1 MANKDFYSILG
12 VAKGAD
18 EAALKSAYRKK
29 AMALHPDR
37 NPGNAKAEAEFKEV
51 NEAYGILSDPQ
62 KRAAYDRYGSAAF
75 EQGGMG
81 GARGGGNPFEGMGGG
96 QGFEGNFE
104 DLFEDLMGGLFGQ
117 GFGGGQ
123 AGAGGHTKR
132 SRSARGA
139 DLRYNLEVTL
149 AHVMSGTKAN
159 ISYPT
164 TQSCATCQGS
174 GAKKGTKPQ
183 QCGTCHGTGA
193 VHMRQGFFQMTRTC
207 PDCAGAGEIVKEK
220 CTDCGGK
227 GRTRVTK
234 NLEVNVPVGVDEGT
248 RLRLAGEG
256 EAGTGGAPSGDL
268 FVFLSIAKH
277 TLFARDGMN
286 LEVTVPVGMLDA
298 ALGTELELPLL
309 NGEKTTLKIPAG
321 TQPNDTVRLMGL
333 GLPALNR
340 PRDRG
345 DLIARIQ
352 VEIPTNLS
360 KPQREQLAAL
370 QPELKPGRAQE
381 GFASRLKKLFG

>member
-1 MANKDFYSILG
+1 MAKDFYSILG
-12 VAKGAD
+12 VEKGAD
-18 EAALKSAYRKK
+18 EAALKAAYRKK

-37 NPGNAKAEAEFKEV
+37 NPGNAKAEAQFKEV

-62 KRAAYDRYGSAAF
+62 KRAAYDRYGNAAF
-75 EQGGMG
+75 EQGGG
-81 GARGGGNPFEGMGGG
+81 PRGGQGNPFGGMGGG
-96 QGFEGNFE
+96 QNFEGQFSGNFE

-117 GFGGGQ
+117 GFGGAGQ
-123 AGAGGHTKR
+123 QQPKR
-132 SRSARGA
+132 SRSTRGS

-149 AHVMSGTKAN
+149 AQVLSGTKAN

-164 TQSCATCQGS
+164 TQSCGTCEGS

-183 QCGTCHGTGA
+183 QCGTCHGAGA

-207 PDCAGAGEIVKEK
+207 PDCGGTGEIVKEK
-220 CTDCGGK
+220 CPDCGGK
-227 GRTRVTK
+227 GRTRTTK
-234 NLEVNVPVGVDEGT
+234 NLEVNIPVGVDEGT

-256 EAGTGGAPSGDL
+256 EAGTGGAPNGDL
-268 FVFLSIAKH
+268 YVFLTIAKH
-277 TLFARDGMN
+277 PLFARNGMN
-286 LEVTVPVGMLDA
+286 LELNVPVGMLDA

-345 DLIARIQ
+345 DVVARVQ
-352 VEIPTNLS
+352 VEIPTHLS

>member
-1 MANKDFYSILG
+1 MAKDFYSVLG
-12 VAKGAD
+12 VDKGAD
-18 EAALKSAYRKK
+18 EAALKAAYRKK

-37 NPGNAKAEAEFKEV
+37 NPGNKEAEAQFKEV

-62 KRAAYDRYGSAAF
+62 KRAAYDRFGHAAF
-75 EQGGMG
+75 EQGGGPRG
-81 GARGGGNPFEGMGGG
+81 GQGGGNPFGGFGG

-117 GFGGGQ
+117 GFGGQ
-123 AGAGGHTKR
+123 QQPKR
-132 SRSARGA
+132 SRSQRGA

-149 AHVMSGTKAN
+149 AQVLTGTKAS

-164 TQSCATCQGS
+164 TQSCSTCSGT

-193 VHMRQGFFQMTRTC
+193 VHMRQGFFQMTRSC
-207 PDCAGAGEIVKEK
+207 PDCGGTGEVVKEK

-227 GRTRVTK
+227 GRTRTTK

-256 EAGTGGAPSGDL
+256 EAGTGGAPNGDL
-268 FVFLSIAKH
+268 FVFLSVAKH
-277 TLFARDGMN
+277 PLFARDGMN
-286 LEVTVPVGMLDA
+286 LELNVPVGMLDA
-298 ALGTELELPLL
+298 ALGTEVELPLL
-309 NGEKTTLKIPAG
+309 NGEKATLKIPAG
-321 TQPNDTVRLMGL
+321 TQPNETVRLMGL

-340 PRDRG
+340 PKDRG
-345 DLIARIQ
+345 DVVAKIQ
-352 VEIPTNLS
+352 VEIPTHLS
-360 KPQREQLAAL
+360 KTQREQLAAL
-370 QPELKPGRAQE
+370 QPELKMGRAQE
-381 GFASRLKKLFG
+381 GFASRLKKLFS